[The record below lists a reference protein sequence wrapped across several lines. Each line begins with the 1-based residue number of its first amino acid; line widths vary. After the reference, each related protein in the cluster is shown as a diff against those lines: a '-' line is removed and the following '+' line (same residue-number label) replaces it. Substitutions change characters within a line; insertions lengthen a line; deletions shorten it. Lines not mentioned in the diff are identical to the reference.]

1 MSLEVLKGS
10 EWALVGGKYYSPKVQ
25 LDHDKAAV
33 QVKTNGAG
41 NITVERAVNGQD
53 FTAVPDFD
61 EAIDGVGEFN
71 IVNAM
76 PGQFIRIVSTVEVVA
91 ANVLT

>member
-1 MSLEVLKGS
+1 MSLEVLKGD
-10 EWALVGGKYYSPKVQ
+10 EFTVVGGKYYSRKVQ

-33 QVKTNGAG
+33 QIKTNGAG
-41 NITVERAVNGQD
+41 TITVERAVNGQD
-53 FTAVPDFD
+53 FTPVPDFD

-76 PGQFIRIVSTVEVVA
+76 PGQFIRIVSTVEVFA
-91 ANVLT
+91 INILT